1 MHWPAVPQSLPKRR
15 TYSGFRRFAAKLRL
29 LFDSCLGFSLA
40 SRNYDSF
47 GFPGVSRTFTW
58 FVFAWS
64 SRSFARL
71 VVAWSGWSFARLV
84 CFFQSFQNSQVLLS
98 FSKCQIRCFLVY
110 AGQFAL
116 CCLVCCRSF
125 FIGFQCLLGISS
137 LFLLSRSKSFICRSQ
152 SCLLSRQVAFGAC
165 EFLFGLSKLSVSCLE
180 RVSLFISRLLSGRSC
195 FLRLSQF
202 FLFKASLATTL
213 GKAWYSCSASLSAAF
228 FAAKS
233 LFAASLAALA
243 SLSVSVSSLTWPFT
257 WSTAFFS

>member
-1 MHWPAVPQSLPKRR
+1 MNRAGW
-15 TYSGFRRFAAKLRL
+15 SGL
-29 LFDSCLGFSLA
+29 LFASCLGFTLA
-40 SRNYDSF
+40 SWNYDSF
-47 GFPGVSRTFTW
+47 GFPGVSRIFTW

-64 SRSFARL
+64 SR
-71 VVAWSGWSFARLV
+71 SFARLV
-84 CFFQSFQNSQVLLS
+84 CFFQSFQNSQVLLC
-98 FSKCQIRCFLVY
+98 FSKCQIRCFPVY

-165 EFLFGLSKLSVSCLE
+165 EFSFGLRKLSVSCLE
-180 RVSLFISRLLSGRSC
+180 RVSLFINRLLSGRSC

-243 SLSVSVSSLTWPFT
+243 SSVP
-257 WSTAFFS
+257 

>member
-1 MHWPAVPQSLPKRR
+1 MHGPAVPQSLPKRR

-29 LFDSCLGFSLA
+29 LFASCLGFSLA

-98 FSKCQIRCFLVY
+98 FSKCQIRSFLVY

-125 FIGFQCLLGISS
+125 LGISS

-165 EFLFGLSKLSVSCLE
+165 EFLFSLSKLSVSCLE
-180 RVSLFISRLLSGRSC
+180 RVSLFISRLGC
-195 FLRLSQF
+195 LRL
-202 FLFKASLATTL
+202 LAE
-213 GKAWYSCSASLSAAF
+213 SAIVS
-228 FAAKS
+228 
-233 LFAASLAALA
+233 AALA
-243 SLSVSVSSLTWPFT
+243 SS
-257 WSTAFFS
+257 FFRFIFHMTYLYKHTIV